1 MPYSYPFTPMSGTTV
16 RTALNDTV
24 KKLDAPSSNDS
35 LTLYVDNRGSTD
47 VLLEIGKDPT
57 DTGSFPIPAGMS
69 QPIGIGFKRDIRLKR
84 PAGATAEEVVTTFGR
99 GA

>member
-1 MPYSYPFTPMSGTTV
+1 MPYSYPFMPMAGTTE
-16 RTALNDTV
+16 RTPLASTV
-24 KKLDAPSSNDS
+24 KKLSAPASNDS

-47 VLLEIGKDPT
+47 VLIEIGADPT

-69 QPIGIGFKRDIRLKR
+69 QPIGIGFKRDIRIKR
-84 PAGATAEEVVTTFGR
+84 PAGAVAEECITTFGR